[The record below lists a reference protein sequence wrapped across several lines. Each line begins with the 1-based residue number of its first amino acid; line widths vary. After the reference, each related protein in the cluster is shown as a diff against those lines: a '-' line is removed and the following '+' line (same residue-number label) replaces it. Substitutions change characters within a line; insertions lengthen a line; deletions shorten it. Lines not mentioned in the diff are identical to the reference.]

1 MISKQNAL
9 NQYSKMIWKFA
20 NKYQYLYLPSTSLED
35 IYNIGV
41 LGLMKA
47 VRDFDPDNEKKAQ
60 FGTYAY
66 IKIQGE
72 IRYKARSEA
81 RYKKAQFAIG
91 LEDHH
96 LVSPS
101 EQKTDY
107 SDLYSVLNG
116 MGERPRKIVELTY
129 GLNNQ
134 KVMKQG
140 EIAELM
146 GCSRNTVV
154 NNLTKF
160 RKKVRDEHPELARLY

>member
-1 MISKQNAL
+1 
-9 NQYSKMIWKFA
+9 
-20 NKYQYLYLPSTSLED
+20 
-35 IYNIGV
+35 
-41 LGLMKA
+41 MKA

-81 RYKKAQFAIG
+81 LYKKAQFAIG

-146 GCSRNTVV
+146 GCSRTTVV

>member
-1 MISKQNAL
+1 MINKQDAL
-9 NQYSKMIWKFA
+9 NQYSKMIWKLA
-20 NKYQYLYLPSTSLED
+20 KKYQYLYLPSTSLED

-41 LGLMKA
+41 IGLMKA

-81 RYKKAQFAIG
+81 RYPTYPVG
-91 LEDHH
+91 LEDHQ
-96 LVSPS
+96 LVAPS

-107 SDLYSVLNG
+107 SDLYSVLDE
-116 MGERPRKIVELTY
+116 MSERPRKIVELTY

>member
-60 FGTYAY
+60 FGTYAC

-72 IRYKARSEA
+72 IRYKARLEA
-81 RYKKAQFAIG
+81 RYPAYPIG

-146 GCSRNTVV
+146 GCSRTTVV

>member
-1 MISKQNAL
+1 
-9 NQYSKMIWKFA
+9 MIWKFA